1 MEAFEPIRKSAAHLH
16 DEITEAGTDPL
27 DTAALITAAVA
38 HLDLEL
44 VYLAPGDPAL
54 KNARAVFD
62 EQSGTICCE
71 TSGDVIDRTLLCGS
85 RTWTCTCPRRFDGLH
100 KG

>member
-1 MEAFEPIRKSAAHLH
+1 MDTFEPIRKSAEYLH
-16 DEITEAGTDPL
+16 DEIVGAGTDPV
-27 DTAALITAAVA
+27 DTETLIKAAVA

-44 VYLAPGDPAL
+44 VYLTPGDPAL

-71 TSGDVIDRTLLCGS
+71 TAWGC
-85 RTWTCTCPRRFDGLH
+85 H
-100 KG
+100 